1 MDYLLIKKVFKD
13 KFNNLN
19 LIIDELFIFCGDNI
33 NKLFNKYKKSKHD
46 YHFKYFVE
54 TLKLG

>member
-19 LIIDELFIFCGDNI
+19 LTIDELFIFCGDNI
-33 NKLFNKYKKSKHD
+33 NKLFNKYKNQSMIIILNIL
-46 YHFKYFVE
+46 
-54 TLKLG
+54 LKL